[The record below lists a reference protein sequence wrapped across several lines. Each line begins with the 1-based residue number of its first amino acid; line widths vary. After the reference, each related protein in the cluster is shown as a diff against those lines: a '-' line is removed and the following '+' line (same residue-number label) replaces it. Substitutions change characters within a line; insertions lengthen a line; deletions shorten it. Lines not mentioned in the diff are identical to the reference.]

1 MDLRAFI
8 LSRHRHACTGARLP
22 EYGCFFMSEKFWIR
36 DGLFSRFSTNYMKNK
51 LYEIDSKS
59 LECFSQQEVP
69 LQRKSIINYDDTR
82 KIFGRK

>member
-22 EYGCFFMSEKFWIR
+22 EYGWFFMSEKFWIR

-51 LYEIDSKS
+51 LYEVAGMFFPTRSTAPT
-59 LECFSQQEVP
+59 E
-69 LQRKSIINYDDTR
+69 INY
-82 KIFGRK
+82 KL